1 MGRRGQRAEVKEAK
15 GNPGRRPIRK
25 SAPDAPAP
33 TDAPVDGSLPDWVN
47 TAKAVTRRRPTTQ
60 KARAEWMT
68 QLTEAIWNYVRPE
81 LVAMKLVKKIDEP
94 GLAIYCR
101 AFAEYI
107 AAIIELDRDG
117 TTYKTESP
125 HSGVMVRLHPAMN
138 VRKQALQTM
147 KEHAEMLGITPLA
160 RQRLFHMMATAP
172 GATGLP
178 IERAANEANEVSPE
192 AKSPIGLLASGPAPS
207 VN

>member
-25 SAPDAPAP
+25 SAPDAPEP
-33 TDAPVDGSLPDWVN
+33 SDASAEGALPDWVN
-47 TAKAVTRRRPTTQ
+47 TAKAVAKQRPRTQ
-60 KARAEWMT
+60 KARATFMT
-68 QLTEAIWNYVRPE
+68 ELTRAVWDFVRPE

-101 AFAEYI
+101 AMAEYI

-117 TTYKTESP
+117 MTYSTNSP
-125 HSGVMVRLHPAMN
+125 HSGTIHRLHPATR
-138 VRKQALQTM
+138 VRKEALQTM
-147 KEHAEMLGITPLA
+147 KEQAEVLGITPLA
-160 RQRLFHMMATAP
+160 RQRLFQMMASAP
-172 GATGLP
+172 GAGALP
-178 IERAANEANEVSPE
+178 IERAANEAAQSAEP
-192 AKSPIGLLASGPAPS
+192 ASPIGLLASAGPPA